1 MSVIVV
7 PIPTS
12 IPTSTVTATTTSKY
26 VRNDAGEYVCPH
38 CPKVTA
44 KQNTMY
50 YHIKKQHTQDLPFAC
65 TRCTAAPK
73 FLQKS
78 SYLHHLAT
86 VHSDDLKLKEKE
98 KELLG
103 DTVNPFATVSF
114 TCPSAECDHSTH
126 TKSNL
131 KIHYARTHAKEW
143 IPAYVRGEA
152 CGSCNRQ
159 FPSSSAYLYHS
170 LDCFRSQATDAQLN
184 VISRIR

>member
-1 MSVIVV
+1 MSLNNSVV
-7 PIPTS
+7 PTP
-12 IPTSTVTATTTSKY
+12 ATSKY
-26 VRNDAGEYVCPH
+26 VRNNAGEYVCPH
-38 CPKVTA
+38 CNKVTE

-65 TRCTAAPK
+65 TRCTVPHK

-86 VHSDDLKLKEKE
+86 VHADDLKLKEKE
-98 KELLG
+98 KELIG
-103 DTVNPFATVSF
+103 EDANPFATVSYY
-114 TCPSAECDHSTH
+114 CPYDGCEHSTH

-143 IPAYVRGEA
+143 IPAYVRGEE
-152 CGSCNRQ
+152 CGVCNRA

-170 LDCFRSQATDAQLN
+170 IECYRSQASEDQLK
-184 VISRIR
+184 VVSRIR